1 MEKYNIIQFKLS
13 DKNKAFAIMTELIK
27 SIRHNSLLFEFW
39 GVKDFDRI
47 QKDIPQIDLKKYEYE
62 YYYKHMINSDWIP
75 EEDKRVL
82 VLSNLGEEWED
93 FNPYE
98 QQSLSFDEFTALAEY
113 FTKSKPRCYST
124 LMLGLDRIDWEQS
137 TNTDYYHTYG
147 YEKAK
152 SSFDK
157 GKNYLSNSIIFSKE
171 SMKSTVYLTLSF
183 HERFKSNI
191 QIQRIIERCGKIAK
205 SNILYAPSNEI
216 ERAKWNSIYEDNES
230 KFNAMIEQL
239 PDIIKNLP
247 YQFNKKSLFP
257 EPVPKDTINV
267 RKIAKE
273 TLCSDGWKMLTSKDP
288 ENWGIA
294 FKKKVGNIENEDSE
308 LLLFIDSLHRGHY
321 LQTLIEYKSVYF
333 SFKEHTNYSYE
344 LKDIDGVSK
353 YVENVKIIGDYIFR
367 ALGGKE

>member
-62 YYYKHMINSDWIP
+62 YYYEHMINSDWIP

-98 QQSLSFDEFTALAEY
+98 QQSLSFGEFTALAEY

-191 QIQRIIERCGKIAK
+191 QIQRIIERCGKIEK
-205 SNILYAPSNEI
+205 CNILYAPSNEI

-273 TLCSDGWKMLTSKDP
+273 IMCLDGWKMLTSKDP

-308 LLLFIDSLHRGHY
+308 LLLFIDSLHRGHS

-333 SFKEHTNYSYE
+333 SFKEHTNYIYE